1 MDHLILKIE
10 CSWNVIMPYLFG
22 PLHILV
28 ANFVDTF
35 ITSNFGLFGIVWQV
49 EF

>member
-1 MDHLILKIE
+1 
-10 CSWNVIMPYLFG
+10 MPYLFG

-35 ITSNFGLFGIVWQV
+35 ITSNFGLFGIVV
-49 EF
+49 ASRVLIVDFFR